1 MKIQLLILATSTVC
15 SAAVARAPPAKQTF
29 ELIPFEKVK
38 ADAERL
44 GVFKPEPD
52 HRTFRN
58 NTNKAAGDVD
68 SDFDA
73 AAGTCVEPAIRV
85 EWRDLSEDDRNAWI
99 NAVKCLMG
107 QPSSGAYP
115 GSQNRHEDFVYV
127 HQAMTGQIHMVGQFL
142 PWHRYYLHIYEQALK
157 EECGYAPAAMPWWDE
172 SKDSADFTASPLFI
186 PQAFGPIPKKGPNG
200 EETCLTSGFAIT
212 IHIGPGGGLSDR
224 CLARALDDTLVA
236 SCNDDFSN
244 YCNSYTTYAEME
256 PCAERGPHAYCHNGI
271 GGAMADVASSP
282 GDPIFFMHHSYVDRQ
297 WRLWQNGDPA
307 RLSEVGGNTAG
318 DGSGPPLTLDYVLTS
333 MGLREDATVAD
344 VMDIQGGYLCYQY
357 SY

>member
-1 MKIQLLILATSTVC
+1 MSDGPAVFHEFVWGMPLAVLSDAL
-15 SAAVARAPPAKQTF
+15 SAEAWK
-29 ELIPFEKVK
+29 
-38 ADAERL
+38 RL
-44 GVFKPEPD
+44 GL
-52 HRTFRN
+52 RT
-58 NTNKAAGDVD
+58 THG
-68 SDFDA
+68 
-73 AAGTCVEPAIRV
+73 
-85 EWRDLSEDDRNAWI
+85 
-99 NAVKCLMG
+99 LM
-107 QPSSGAYP
+107 
-115 GSQNRHEDFVYV
+115 
-127 HQAMTGQIHMVGQFL
+127 
-142 PWHRYYLHIYEQALK
+142 
-157 EECGYAPAAMPWWDE
+157 
-172 SKDSADFTASPLFI
+172 
-186 PQAFGPIPKKGPNG
+186 
-200 EETCLTSGFAIT
+200 FAIT

-236 SCNDDFSN
+236 NCNDDFSN

-282 GDPIFFMHHSYVDRQ
+282 GDPIFFMHHTYVDRQ

-344 VMDIQGGYLCYQY
+344 VMDTQGGYLCYQY